1 MQRTRKIYIEETPG
15 FGGLR
20 PLMFLGFIIACVV
33 LLSCL
38 LANAHNRARQDLI
51 ETLTIERQLKDSHQK
66 LASEMAGV
74 TQSRFLALKAK
85 ERLGLTK
92 PKDEE
97 VLVLK

>member
-15 FGGLR
+15 FAGLR
-20 PLMFLGFIIACVV
+20 PLMFLGFIIVCIV

-38 LANAHNRARQDLI
+38 LSNAHDRARQDLI
-51 ETLTIERQLKDSHQK
+51 EALSMERQIKDSHQK
-66 LASEMAGV
+66 LTSELAGI
-74 TQSRFLALKAK
+74 TQSRFLALKAQ
-85 ERLGLTK
+85 ERLGLSK